1 MKDSPQTAEQPDE
14 AMHAKEAGWYNE
26 FYGMGPL
33 DTAPWNRYLLPFL
46 IPELKAETRLLELGC
61 GQGQVLRVLAKHSPI
76 REENIFGIDQSEVAV
91 EFTRKLLPRAGLS
104 TQDIYQL
111 NFAPNQFD
119 VCVLMETIEH
129 LEEPVLGLKKIA
141 TVTKPGGLL
150 FLSFPN
156 YAHLPWLVVRILAE
170 KLNRPNW
177 VVLQPVDKIY
187 TTWHLEKLAAQA
199 GYKLDGAVGSNY
211 GPPVFY
217 PLERDWL
224 TRGLNKLGLWRF
236 SYHPILKFRKVA

>member
-1 MKDSPQTAEQPDE
+1 MKDSPQTAERPDE

-26 FYGMGPL
+26 FYSMGPL
-33 DTAPWNRYLLPFL
+33 NLGPWNRYLLPGL
-46 IPELKAETRLLELGC
+46 IAELKADTKLLELGC
-61 GQGQVLRVLAKHSPI
+61 GQGQVLRFLTEHSAM
-76 REENIFGIDQSEVAV
+76 REENISGIDQSSIAV
-91 EFTRKLLPRAGLS
+91 EFTQKLLPKAHIS

-119 VCVLMETIEH
+119 VCVMMETIEH

-141 TVTKPGGLL
+141 AVTKPGGLL
-150 FLSFPN
+150 YISFPN
-156 YAHLPWLVVRILAE
+156 YTHLPWFVVRILAE

-187 TTWHLEKLAAQA
+187 TTWHVERLAEQA
-199 GYKLDGAVGSNY
+199 GFKLVSGVGSNY

-217 PLERDWL
+217 PLERDWM
-224 TRGLNKLGLWRF
+224 TNGLNRLGLWRF